1 MRKAHYLL
9 LFHLLLLSSSFAQ
22 INDYISNVSVHNGK
36 EDVPLTIS
44 VGLLQ
49 TSAVSRI
56 EFAYKTFG
64 RNEYLSQELNIM
76 GNIATGEIPADE
88 VSPPY
93 IDYFFLIHL
102 SDGSVSS
109 YPLGAPELAA
119 PLRYEVTPHSEKDDE
134 IIILSPKKNS
144 LVKASD
150 LLISVSLLRASDK
163 VDKSAAK
170 IFINNVDVSSMS
182 LFSGDLIVFYPEN
195 FPGTLSGG
203 AAFIRVELYDKE
215 GKFYHAVSTKFTV
228 VYDSESS
235 IISPTFDY
243 YVDVE
248 GESRT
253 EMFNNEQNWY
263 NNIGAHFRGNYENW
277 RMKARVYFT
286 SEESADVQPQNRY
299 NFEIANNWFG
309 LSLGDNFP
317 RFPEL
322 ILNGKRVRGAAGG
335 VKLGAFVFD
344 AAYGQVNRSVEG
356 TLLETYDSDPLSPN
370 VIKIDSNKYGNPY
383 GLVEYGAFDRNLFSA
398 RAAAEGRSYAF
409 GLSYLHAKD
418 EMNSIE
424 FGGKPQENA
433 LFGTDFRIS
442 FDRNQI
448 ELKGQAAYSIY
459 NSDIST
465 GTLTDEE
472 IDDIFANNTFLN
484 FTPEDLKNYKKYL
497 SSFIT
502 VNQFLSPVQPGNLSS
517 LAGDISIRL
526 NYFNNYMKAKYIYR
540 GNEFNSFGQSYLR
553 TDVQGINILDR
564 VKLFSNKV
572 FLSLGYEN
580 LVDNLHNT
588 KPTTTTFRTINSSV
602 SVYLQ
607 NGLPNFNFGFTRYD
621 NSNGHLDSLGIDN
634 GTNNFSASVS
644 YAFHAQA
651 FHQMRISFTS
661 SDRRDNSLYN
671 TDASMLTVL
680 GNIDSRWADFFSSI
694 FGVQHSSSSVSGVNY
709 SYTTLSL
716 GGKFELIKNLLNFTL
731 MGGKSFGD
739 YDRLSIDFYGFYKI
753 IENLQL
759 SFQARYYKIKDVSDN
774 SIFGISARFIF

>member
-1 MRKAHYLL
+1 MKKAKYFF
-9 LFHLLLLSSSFAQ
+9 LFWILLLSSSFAQ
-22 INDYISNVSVHNGK
+22 VNDYISNINVHNGK
-36 EDVPLTIS
+36 EGAPLSIS

-49 TSAVSRI
+49 TSAVSSI
-56 EFAYKTFG
+56 EFAYKAFG
-64 RNEYLSQELNIM
+64 QNEYFSQELNIL
-76 GNIATGEIPADE
+76 GNTATGEIPADQ

-93 IDYFFLIHL
+93 IDYFFLIRL

-134 IIILSPKKNS
+134 IIILNPKKNT
-144 LVKASD
+144 LVRASD
-150 LLISVSLLRASDK
+150 LLISISLLRASDK
-163 VDKSAAK
+163 VDKSATK
-170 IFINNVDVSSMS
+170 IFINNVDVSSMA

-203 AAFIRVELYDKE
+203 PAVVRVELYDKD
-215 GKFYHAVSTKFTV
+215 GKFYHSVSTKFTV

-277 RMKARVYFT
+277 RVKARLYFT
-286 SEESADVQPQNRY
+286 SEESAEVQPQNRY

-335 VKLGAFVFD
+335 LRLGAFKFD

-356 TLLETYDSDPLSPN
+356 TLLETYDVDPLSPN
-370 VIKIDSNKYGNPY
+370 VIKIDQNKYGKPY
-383 GLVEYGAFDRNLFSA
+383 GLVKYGVFDRNLFSA
-398 RAAAEGRSYAF
+398 RAAAEGRSYSF

-418 EMNSIE
+418 EMNSID

-433 LFGTDFRIS
+433 LFGTDFRFG
-442 FDRNQI
+442 FDNNQI
-448 ELKGQAAYSIY
+448 EVKGQAAYSIY

-472 IDDIFANNTFLN
+472 IDDIFSNNTFLN
-484 FTPEDLKNYKKYL
+484 VTPDDLKNYKKYL

-517 LAGDISIRL
+517 LAGDVSLRL
-526 NYFNNYMKAKYIYR
+526 NYFGNYFKAKYLYR

-553 TDVQGINILDR
+553 TDVRGINLLDR
-564 VKLFSNKV
+564 IKFFSNKV

-588 KPTTTTFRTINSSV
+588 KPATTTFQTINSSV

-607 NGLPNFNFGFTRYD
+607 KGLPSFTFGFTRYD
-621 NSNGHLDSLGIDN
+621 NSNGRLDSLGIDN

-644 YAFHAQA
+644 YSFLAQA
-651 FHQMRISFTS
+651 IHKMRISFTS
-661 SDRRDNSLYN
+661 SDRQDNSLYD

-680 GNIDSRWADFFSSI
+680 GNLDSKWADFFSSI
-694 FGVQHSSSSVSGVNY
+694 LGIQHSSSDVGGLNY
-709 SYTTLSL
+709 SYTTLTL
-716 GGKFELIKNLLNFTL
+716 GGKFELIENLLTFTL

-739 YDRLSIDFYGFYKI
+739 YDRLAIDFYGSYKI
-753 IENLQL
+753 LENLQL
-759 SFQARYYKIKDVSDN
+759 DFQARYYKIKDVSNN
-774 SIFGISARFIF
+774 SIFGMSARFIF